1 MITAKNIDAATP
13 GIIAL
18 MGMSSDVAIT
28 IKDVVFSNI
37 FPERKKRV
45 NTYHYF
51 PSDNSTELFFREFDG
66 LVSDDMFDPKIKHVN
81 LYNIQIH
88 LP

>member
-1 MITAKNIDAATP
+1 MEKLDIDTAIP
-13 GIIAL
+13 EIIAL
-18 MGMSSDVAIT
+18 LNLGCGILIS

-37 FPERKKRV
+37 FPEKKKRV

-51 PSDNSTELFFREFDG
+51 PSGGSVELFFREFDG
-66 LVSDDMFDPKIKHVN
+66 LVSEDMFDPKIKYVN